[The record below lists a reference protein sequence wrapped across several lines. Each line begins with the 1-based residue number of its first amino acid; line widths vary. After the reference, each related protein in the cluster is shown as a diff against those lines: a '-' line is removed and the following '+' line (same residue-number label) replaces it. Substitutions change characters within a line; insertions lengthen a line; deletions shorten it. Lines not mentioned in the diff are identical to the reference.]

1 MHCGL
6 NPVQGYRAH
15 AKFCSRSCNE
25 KARWLRKME
34 TGFMVGKA
42 DYPAHVID
50 ALFERAKA
58 AQKAKRWSA

>member
-1 MHCGL
+1 
-6 NPVQGYRAH
+6 
-15 AKFCSRSCNE
+15 
-25 KARWLRKME
+25 ME